1 MKGRSAITGVRQ
13 MRASVM
19 MFGSV
24 HRIAEG
30 REEEGPA
37 ISSTS

>member
-1 MKGRSAITGVRQ
+1 MNGSSAMTGVSE

-24 HRIAEG
+24 HRTELG
-30 REEEGPA
+30 F
-37 ISSTS
+37 SSAF